1 MKKQI
6 IIFLGNRYN
15 CLLVGG
21 EIITEIA
28 CKSNDNKYKLPEN
41 LLIRSLIAFAD
52 YTCPKE

>member
-21 EIITEIA
+21 EVITEIDY
-28 CKSNDNKYKLPEN
+28 KSNDNKYKSPEN